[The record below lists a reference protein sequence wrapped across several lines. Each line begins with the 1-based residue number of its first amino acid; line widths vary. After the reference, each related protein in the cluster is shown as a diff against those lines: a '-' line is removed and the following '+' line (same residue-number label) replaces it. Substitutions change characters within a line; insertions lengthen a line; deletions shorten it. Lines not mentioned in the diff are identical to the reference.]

1 MPKIII
7 DGKECEFKQG
17 QTVIEVA
24 RENGIS
30 VPHFCWHPKLS
41 VSGNCR
47 ICLVEVEKN
56 PKLVISCATLAA
68 DGMVVHTKNEKVV
81 KARNSVME
89 MILINHPLDC
99 PICDEAGECKLQDY
113 AFKYSVGESRFTE
126 EKNHKKKRV
135 QLGPYVIF
143 DQERCI
149 SCSRCIRF
157 SDEIAKSPQLTFV
170 QRGDRVTIETPP
182 GVSFDNPYTL
192 NTVDICPVGA
202 LTNADFR
209 FKARVWDMSKTNSIC
224 QGCARGCNIEIWTRN
239 NEILRLTPRK
249 NEDVNSYWMCDFG
262 RINTFKFVNDKNTRL
277 AKVVNK
283 TVENK
288 IQSWEDGI
296 KVLVDKIKQNKNHN
310 IAFIASPFATLEDNY
325 MMKKMIASLAPNA
338 KVYAMKYLK
347 PELEDDILIRADR
360 TPNSTGLNIIFGNNI
375 EYFDNPTAL
384 NDKLVNENIKFLFVA
399 DEHID
404 LTENLRNKLEYLV
417 VFASN
422 KNKLTELADLVFSIS
437 TYAEKNGT
445 IVNFTKRL
453 QRIKPAVKTNF
464 NERSIM
470 DEGVGRLEKFGTQ
483 WDKWGK
489 AELLDCLPA
498 WKIYEKIISLVDK
511 SKAYET
517 AEDVFEE
524 MTSSY
529 AIFKDLDYDKIGELG
544 IQLQ

>member
-1 MPKIII
+1 M
-7 DGKECEFKQG
+7 
-17 QTVIEVA
+17 
-24 RENGIS
+24 
-30 VPHFCWHPKLS
+30 
-41 VSGNCR
+41 
-47 ICLVEVEKN
+47 
-56 PKLVISCATLAA
+56 
-68 DGMVVHTKNEKVV
+68 
-81 KARNSVME
+81 
-89 MILINHPLDC
+89 
-99 PICDEAGECKLQDY
+99 
-113 AFKYSVGESRFTE
+113 
-126 EKNHKKKRV
+126 
-135 QLGPYVIF
+135 
-143 DQERCI
+143 
-149 SCSRCIRF
+149 
-157 SDEIAKSPQLTFV
+157 
-170 QRGDRVTIETPP
+170 
-182 GVSFDNPYTL
+182 
-192 NTVDICPVGA
+192 
-202 LTNADFR
+202 
-209 FKARVWDMSKTNSIC
+209 
-224 QGCARGCNIEIWTRN
+224 
-239 NEILRLTPRK
+239 
-249 NEDVNSYWMCDFG
+249 
-262 RINTFKFVNDKNTRL
+262 KNTRL

-498 WKIYEKIISLVDK
+498 WKIYEKIVSLVDK